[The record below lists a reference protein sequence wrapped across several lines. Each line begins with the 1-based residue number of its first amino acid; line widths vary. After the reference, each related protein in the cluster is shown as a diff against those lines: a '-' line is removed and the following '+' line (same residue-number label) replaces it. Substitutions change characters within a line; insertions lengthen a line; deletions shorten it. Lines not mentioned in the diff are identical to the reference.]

1 MKKIDFKETDVAN
14 FENDDMK
21 PEYRF
26 DYRKARPNR
35 FAAEVVEGS
44 LIVVLEPEIARVF
57 KTQEAVKA
65 ILMAIAKTLPA
76 VQEPRTVSRLYIF
89 F

>member
-1 MKKIDFKETDVAN
+1 MKKTDFKENDADN
-14 FENDDMK
+14 FELDDMP

-35 FAAEVVEGS
+35 FTAEVVEGS
-44 LIVVLEPEIARVF
+44 MIVVLEPEIARVF

-65 ILMAIAKTLPA
+65 ILRAIAKTLPV
-76 VQEPRTVSRLYIF
+76 VQEPRAVSS
-89 F
+89 

>member
-1 MKKIDFKETDVAN
+1 MKKIDLKKADSDTVDR
-14 FENDDMK
+14 DDML

-35 FAAEVVEGS
+35 FMPEVVEGS

-57 KTQEAVKA
+57 RTQEAVKT
-65 ILMAIAKTLPA
+65 ILRAIAETLPA
-76 VQEPRTVSRLYIF
+76 AQEPQAVSS
-89 F
+89 

>member
-1 MKKIDFKETDVAN
+1 MKKTDFKENDKDN
-14 FENDDMK
+14 FELDDML

-26 DYRKARPNR
+26 EYQNARPNR
-35 FAAEVVEGS
+35 FTAQVVEGS

-65 ILMAIAKTLPA
+65 ILMAIAKTLPS
-76 VQEPRTVSRLYIF
+76 VQEPQAVSH
-89 F
+89 

>member
-1 MKKIDFKETDVAN
+1 MKKIDSKKIIADRAEP
-14 FENDDMK
+14 DDML

-35 FAAEVVEGS
+35 FADEIVEGS

-57 KTQEAVKA
+57 KTQEAVKE
-65 ILMAIAKTLPA
+65 ILKVIAKTLPA
-76 VQEPRTVSRLYIF
+76 VQEPQAVSSG
-89 F
+89 